1 MPLQSD
7 QLNQKQ
13 LHTLIYLPTYVHV
26 SGVVTFDFSFPI
38 ATLHPFKNLTHKRR
52 KKNYHIATTSFLPL
66 WQAESRTPNCS
77 SKELI

>member
-13 LHTLIYLPTYVHV
+13 LHILIYLPTYVQV

-38 ATLHPFKNLTHKRR
+38 TTPHALKNLTHKRR
-52 KKNYHIATTSFLPL
+52 KKNYHIATTSLLSL
-66 WQAESRTPNCS
+66 WQAERRTPNWS
-77 SKELI
+77 SKEFV

>member
-26 SGVVTFDFSFPI
+26 SGFVTFHFSFPI
-38 ATLHPFKNLTHKRR
+38 ATLHAFKNLTHKRR
-52 KKNYHIATTSFLPL
+52 G
-66 WQAESRTPNCS
+66 
-77 SKELI
+77 KEEEEEEEEEEGGGGEP